1 MKIDILSIFPS
12 MFASVFEESIL
23 KRAQDKGIVKIEI
36 HDFREFSPDPHKKVD
51 FPPFGGGAGMLL
63 RPEPIF
69 ECVESLKTE
78 ESYVIL
84 LTPDGQIYKQEQA
97 YSLSLKKHLIVICGH
112 YEGFDERIR
121 TLADL
126 ELSIGD
132 YVLTGGEYAA
142 MVLADSVIRLLP
154 GVIKEESHKND
165 SFTNHLLD
173 YPSYTKPRVFRGM
186 EVPSV
191 LLSGD
196 HKKIAEYRLEESIK
210 RTKERRP
217 DLLER

>member
-84 LTPDGQIYKQEQA
+84 LTPDGQIYKQWLMI
-97 YSLSLKKHLIVICGH
+97 YH
-112 YEGFDERIR
+112 
-121 TLADL
+121 
-126 ELSIGD
+126 
-132 YVLTGGEYAA
+132 
-142 MVLADSVIRLLP
+142 M
-154 GVIKEESHKND
+154 KN
-165 SFTNHLLD
+165 
-173 YPSYTKPRVFRGM
+173 
-186 EVPSV
+186 
-191 LLSGD
+191 
-196 HKKIAEYRLEESIK
+196 I
-210 RTKERRP
+210 
-217 DLLER
+217 